1 MRQPRRQ
8 SLTIQQQAI
17 VSCGL
22 SSQAHPA
29 PLTESKMYY
38 VTAWNP
44 GNGAAFEATVADY
57 FQATNLFNCACRCYR
72 RVVWVHAETH
82 EIVSEYDNT

>member
-1 MRQPRRQ
+1 
-8 SLTIQQQAI
+8 
-17 VSCGL
+17 
-22 SSQAHPA
+22 
-29 PLTESKMYY
+29 MYY

-57 FQATNLFNCACRCYR
+57 FQATNLFNCACKCYL
-72 RVVWVHAETH
+72 RVVWVRAETH